1 MATFYNQA
9 TLSYNGN
16 TTTSNITTG
25 EIVEI
30 LTAAKTAV
38 TDTYRANGRITYI
51 VSIVNSDD
59 EDFTGLTVT
68 DNLGAYA
75 YNTTTLRPLEYVD
88 GSIKYFV
95 NGVLSASPVITATS
109 PLTITGITVPANGN
123 AILVYEADVN
133 EFAPLDTD
141 AVITNTATITGADL
155 TAPITAVETVRA
167 ENNAFLTIS
176 KSLTPSTVAENGQ
189 LTYTFII
196 QNSGNTEAGADDNVV
211 LTDTFIPILKNI
223 TVTFNGTTW
232 VEGVNYTY
240 NETTGEF
247 ATIGGQ
253 ITVPAAAFTRDTTT
267 GALIVNPGVSTLTV
281 TGTI

>member
-51 VSIVNSDD
+51 VSIVNSGA

-68 DNLGAYA
+68 DNLGAYT
-75 YNTTTLRPLEYVD
+75 YNTVTLRPLEYVE
-88 GSIKYFV
+88 GLVKYFV

-109 PLTITGITVPANGN
+109 PLTITGITVPANGS

-141 AVITNTATITGADL
+141 AVITNTATITGAGL
-155 TAPITAVETVRA
+155 TSPITAVETVRA

-176 KSLTPSTVAENGQ
+176 KSLTPSTV
-189 LTYTFII
+189 
-196 QNSGNTEAGADDNVV
+196 TE
-211 LTDTFIPILKNI
+211 
-223 TVTFNGTTW
+223 NGTTW

-247 ATIGGQ
+247 ASIGGQ

-267 GALIVNPGVSTLTV
+267 SALIVNPGVSTLTV

>member
-1 MATFYNQA
+1 M
-9 TLSYNGN
+9 
-16 TTTSNITTG
+16 
-25 EIVEI
+25 
-30 LTAAKTAV
+30 TAAKTAV

-51 VSIVNSDD
+51 VSIVNSGA

-68 DNLGAYA
+68 DNLGAYT
-75 YNTTTLRPLEYVD
+75 YNTVTLRPLEYVE
-88 GSIKYFV
+88 GSVKYFV

-109 PLTITGITVPANGN
+109 PITITGITVPANGS

-141 AVITNTATITGADL
+141 AVITNTATITGAGL
-155 TAPITAVETVRA
+155 TSPITAVETVRA

-176 KSLTPSTVAENGQ
+176 KSLTPSTVTENGQ

-240 NETTGEF
+240 NETAGEF
-247 ATIGGQ
+247 ASIGGQ